1 MNSNENHKNKITA
14 LLIALSFMT
23 FISAENLIVDQSSM
37 NQYEKDDYIY
47 FDAFDF
53 HGDYQG
59 NNTNEEGPYADP
71 IDRIYLPETF
81 PILDNQFTIE
91 AWVYSEK
98 LANNVLQH
106 RIIIGDN
113 LSNPAHNDINRP
125 PTITFHQD
133 HQIRYGFGTG
143 SDGFR
148 QVVNDV
154 RVDDEWLHVAFTFDG
169 TTCKLFVNGELADS
183 TDEAAGL
190 IPNQVP
196 ISIIGSNFVGKMD
209 EVRIWNTP
217 REQEEIQSTMNSE
230 LNGDEEG
237 LIAYFPMNVNEYWEL
252 EDYSENQNHATIDNV
267 EILQE
272 YYSNECAYP
281 DGSNQCPF
289 PTIRSALDVV
299 ESGDNII
306 IREGRY
312 SEVLFK
318 ETLNFSYETEG
329 PKITIEG
336 DGGNVILDGTIPLN
350 ANWENSGGT
359 YIAEVDMND
368 ISKRAGIKVEDIY
381 GLWIDDRYMIPAMP
395 INFKNPTD
403 PTTGTQNNP
412 EPGTVWSLH
421 LTAPYEYNNMVQD
434 EYTVGDLDN
443 LDGLEEWSFDK
454 DNSRLHLIP
463 GNNIPDSTN
472 VRVRIRTNIL
482 SFEYSDNFEFKNIDF
497 FAGAFIFHK
506 SSFITLEDMSFS
518 HSWESGLRHYELG
531 GAWLWRGNYFHGGTD
546 NTVRNCIFQ
555 YINDARPLWM
565 TGSLNSL
572 VENALFRYNDW
583 FKNTTWTPSTTD
595 NLRGDNFYTGTV
607 GPNTWRY
614 ITSDHNNTG
623 GITPGLQS
631 LVEYARV
638 ENQYIDIDGSGIN
651 RATGNAVAS
660 TTRYSWLLNT
670 NRNGMRFDGG
680 CAGIDGVVHHV
691 VSAGNKRGFRLKGD
705 WHQSYHLTA
714 YDNFT
719 SDISMPPNKYCMD
732 ASSPDDYSGYEN
744 NQGSEENGAGNFNSQ
759 IHNCIVEGSLGC
771 TSPDCGNPSITYTP
785 EGSDNVDENIA
796 NLVSPEFLLNESG
809 IWYGRM
815 LNINHTTP
823 FAYPQLELQMPWT
836 ENRIRSEESLVSQF
850 GENPFENA
858 IQDYDFRPKKGSI
871 LIDGG
876 VVVPGINDGQNQGV
890 DLNHAPLYV
899 GQNRAYIGEAPDIGA
914 YEYGD
919 LVYWIPGFRYSYP
932 SVPIPSDGAVNV
944 PIEYGLA
951 FNYPWKGTTATVS
964 INGPGVNRIET
975 LNYPENV
982 VFETF
987 LPGKTYNWSVDGES
1001 WSFTTSNK
1009 IYPLNDRSIDTTMID
1024 MLNPYQ
1030 TKKLQVSNN
1039 ELAFL
1044 RFDIP
1049 SSIDNNDRI
1058 YLNLVPES
1066 VADTN
1071 NGIILYKYDYQD
1083 WSEKLNENNL
1093 GVIDHNFLT
1102 PLDTL
1107 FNIVGGIPV
1116 SIDITNIIHLHDTIT
1131 ADENNYDKEEN
1142 IILSRNK
1149 EKVVTHLSKNKEKV
1163 IVNNHERSAEFTFAV
1178 GVLNSTDIISFHS
1191 KEKLITDGE
1200 YIQPE
1205 EGESHLGED
1214 GGGSGFAPQSNVW
1227 PSITFELNNPS
1238 DNCSLFFGDLN
1249 QDEQI
1254 DVSDIILLIDCIMNA
1269 SCNENENG
1277 CISDINNDENWN
1289 VVDVM
1294 ALLIIVF
1301 DYDYD
1306 TIARQNLADEVKIEL
1321 LNEKIMIKA
1330 NGIFNGIQLLTK
1342 NNYSIINQEIPNG
1355 WELFHGEQGLMI
1367 LNLTNE
1373 SNINEMVINYEGD
1386 IEIVEHMAVNLYG
1399 NIIPSNIVGI
1409 PSQFSL
1415 NQNFPNPFNPTTT
1428 ISFSIPSYEFVS
1440 IKVYDLNGRLVTI
1453 LLEDHLNPG
1462 RHNITW
1468 NGKEYSSGQYFV
1480 KMKSKNYSK
1489 TQIMSLV
1496 K

>member
-1 MNSNENHKNKITA
+1 MKNTILF
-14 LLIALSFMT
+14 LLYLTLIN
-23 FISAENLIVDQSSM
+23 AENLIVDQSSIS
-37 NQYEKDDYIY
+37 QYEKDDYIY

-98 LANNVLQH
+98 LVNNVLQH

-196 ISIIGSNFVGKMD
+196 ISIIGSYFVGKMD
-209 EVRIWNTP
+209 EIRIWNTP

-272 YYSNECAYP
+272 YYSNECGYP

-329 PKITIEG
+329 PKIIIEG
-336 DGGNVILDGTIPLN
+336 DGENVILDGTIPLN
-350 ANWENSGGT
+350 TNWETSGGT

-421 LTAPYEYNNMVQD
+421 LTAPYEYNDMVQD

-506 SSFITLEDMSFS
+506 SSFITLEDMSFL

-555 YINDARPLWM
+555 YINDARALW
-565 TGSLNSL
+565 TKGSLNSL
-572 VENALFRYNDW
+572 VENVLFRYNDW
-583 FKNTTWTPSTTD
+583 FKNTTWAPSTTD
-595 NLRGDNFYTGTV
+595 NLRGDNWYTGTV

-614 ITSDHNNTG
+614 ITVDHNNTG
-623 GITPGLQS
+623 AITPGLQS
-631 LVEYARV
+631 LVEYARI

-714 YDNFT
+714 YDNLT
-719 SDISMPPNKYCMD
+719 KDISMPPNKYCMD
-732 ASSPDDYSGYEN
+732 ASSPDDYSDWES
-744 NQGSEENGAGNFNSQ
+744 NQGGEENGEGNFNSQ
-759 IHNCIVEGSLGC
+759 VHNCIVEGSLVC
-771 TSPDCGNPSITYTP
+771 TSPDCGDPSITYTP
-785 EGSDNVDENIA
+785 DDNTNVDQNIA
-796 NLVSPEFLLNESG
+796 DLISPEFLLNESG

-815 LNINHTTP
+815 LNVNHTTP
-823 FAYPQLELQMPWT
+823 FAYPQLDLQMPWT
-836 ENRIRSEESLVSQF
+836 ENRIRSEASLVSQF

-858 IQDYDFRPKKGSI
+858 IQDYDFRPKKGSV

-876 VVVPGINDGQNQGV
+876 VVVPGINDGQDQGG
-890 DLNHAPLYV
+890 DLNHDPLYA
-899 GQNRAYIGEAPDIGA
+899 GQNRAYVGDAPDIGA

-951 FNYPWKGTTATVS
+951 FNYPWKKNYSGTVATVNIS
-964 INGPGVNRIET
+964 GPGVNRIET

-987 LPGKTYNWSVDGES
+987 IPGQTYSWSVMVDGSISES

-1009 IYPLNDRSIDTTMID
+1009 IYPLNDRSVDTTMVD
-1024 MLNPYQ
+1024 MLVPYQ
-1030 TKKLQVSNN
+1030 TKNLSVSNN

-1044 RFDIP
+1044 RFNIP
-1049 SSIDNNDRI
+1049 SSIDNNDRM
-1058 YLNLVPES
+1058 YLNLQPEL
-1066 VADTN
+1066 VEDN
-1071 NGIILYKYDYQD
+1071 DNGIILYKYDYHG
-1083 WSEKLNENNL
+1083 WSEKLNEDNL
-1093 GVIDHNFLT
+1093 GVIDHGMLT

-1107 FNIVGGIPV
+1107 YNITQGIPV
-1116 SIDITNIIHLHDTIT
+1116 SIDITDIIYSYDIVTVS
-1131 ADENNYDKEEN
+1131 ENNYDKKEN
-1142 IILSRNK
+1142 LI
-1149 EKVVTHLSKNKEKV
+1149 LSKNKRKVVPILSKDKEKFT
-1163 IVNNHERSAEFTFAV
+1163 VNNTRRSIEFSFAI
-1178 GVLNSTDIISFHS
+1178 GVLNSTDIISFYS

-1200 YIQPE
+1200 YMQPQ
-1205 EGESHLGED
+1205 EGESHLGAD
-1214 GGGSGFAPQSNVW
+1214 GGGSGFAPQVEYW
-1227 PSITFELNNPS
+1227 PNISFEILEGGILQGDVNADANIDVQDIVLLVGFILGS
-1238 DNCSLFFGDLN
+1238 EEAYISYASDLN
-1249 QDEQI
+1249 ADGILNIQDI
-1254 DVSDIILLIDCIMNA
+1254 MLLIYIILDN
-1269 SCNENENG
+1269 
-1277 CISDINNDENWN
+1277 
-1289 VVDVM
+1289 
-1294 ALLIIVF
+1294 
-1301 DYDYD
+1301 
-1306 TIARQNLADEVKIEL
+1306 
-1321 LNEKIMIKA
+1321 
-1330 NGIFNGIQLLTK
+1330 
-1342 NNYSIINQEIPNG
+1342 
-1355 WELFHGEQGLMI
+1355 
-1367 LNLTNE
+1367 
-1373 SNINEMVINYEGD
+1373 
-1386 IEIVEHMAVNLYG
+1386 
-1399 NIIPSNIVGI
+1399 
-1409 PSQFSL
+1409 
-1415 NQNFPNPFNPTTT
+1415 
-1428 ISFSIPSYEFVS
+1428 
-1440 IKVYDLNGRLVTI
+1440 
-1453 LLEDHLNPG
+1453 
-1462 RHNITW
+1462 
-1468 NGKEYSSGQYFV
+1468 
-1480 KMKSKNYSK
+1480 
-1489 TQIMSLV
+1489 
-1496 K
+1496 

>member
-1 MNSNENHKNKITA
+1 MDITMKNTILF
-14 LLIALSFMT
+14 LLYLTLIN
-23 FISAENLIVDQSSM
+23 AENLIVDQSSIS
-37 NQYEKDDYIY
+37 QYEKDDYIY

-98 LANNVLQH
+98 LVNNVLQH

-196 ISIIGSNFVGKMD
+196 ISIIGSYFVGKMD
-209 EVRIWNTP
+209 EIRIWNTP

-272 YYSNECAYP
+272 YYSNECGYP

-329 PKITIEG
+329 PKIIIEG
-336 DGGNVILDGTIPLN
+336 DGENVILDGTIPLN
-350 ANWENSGGT
+350 TNWETSGGT

-421 LTAPYEYNNMVQD
+421 LTAPYEYNDMVQD

-506 SSFITLEDMSFS
+506 SSFITLEDMSFL

-555 YINDARPLWM
+555 YINDARALW
-565 TGSLNSL
+565 TKGSLNSL
-572 VENALFRYNDW
+572 VENVLFRYNDW
-583 FKNTTWTPSTTD
+583 FKNTTWAPSTTD
-595 NLRGDNFYTGTV
+595 NLRGDNWYTGTV

-614 ITSDHNNTG
+614 ITLDHNNTG
-623 GITPGLQS
+623 AITPGLQS
-631 LVEYARV
+631 LVEYARI

-714 YDNFT
+714 YDNLT
-719 SDISMPPNKYCMD
+719 TDISMPPNKYCMD
-732 ASSPDDYSGYEN
+732 ASSPDDYSGWES
-744 NQGSEENGAGNFNSQ
+744 NQGGEENGEGNFNSQ

-771 TSPDCGNPSITYTP
+771 TSPDCGDPSITYTP
-785 EGSDNVDENIA
+785 DDNTNVDENIA
-796 NLVSPEFLLNESG
+796 NLISPEFLLNESG

-815 LNINHTTP
+815 LNVNHTTP
-823 FAYPQLELQMPWT
+823 FAYPQLDLQMPWT
-836 ENRIRSEESLVSQF
+836 ENRIRSEASLVSQF

-858 IQDYDFRPKKGSI
+858 IQDYDFRPKKGSV

-876 VVVPGINDGQNQGV
+876 VVVPGINDGQDQGG
-890 DLNHAPLYV
+890 DLNHDPLYA
-899 GQNRAYIGEAPDIGA
+899 GQNRAYVGDAPDIGA

-932 SVPIPSDGAVNV
+932 SVPIPSDGA
-944 PIEYGLA
+944 IEVSMDYGLA
-951 FNYPWKGTTATVS
+951 FNYPWKTDYSGTVALVS
-964 INGPGVNRIET
+964 VSGPGINRT
-975 LNYPENV
+975 
-982 VFETF
+982 ETF
-987 LPGKTYNWSVDGES
+987 QYPNNVLFESFQPGETYNWSVTVDGVS
-1001 WSFTTSNK
+1001 GGNWSFTVSDKT
-1009 IYPLNDRSIDTTMID
+1009 YPLNDRSLDTTFVD
-1024 MLNPYQ
+1024 SMLIPYQ
-1030 TKKLQVSNN
+1030 TNNLQVFHRN
-1039 ELAFL
+1039 LAFL
-1044 RFDIP
+1044 KFDIP
-1049 SSIDNNDRI
+1049 SSINNSCI
-1058 YLNLVPES
+1058 IHLNLVPEE
-1066 VADTN
+1066 VETLAG
-1071 NGIILYKYDYQD
+1071 GIVVYKYNYTE
-1083 WSEKLNENNL
+1083 WGEKLDGNNIGLVDHSLLTPIDTIFAIETNVPLQIDISNVISADGLHSFAL
-1093 GVIDHNFLT
+1093 GVVD
-1102 PLDTL
+1102 
-1107 FNIVGGIPV
+1107 
-1116 SIDITNIIHLHDTIT
+1116 
-1131 ADENNYDKEEN
+1131 
-1142 IILSRNK
+1142 
-1149 EKVVTHLSKNKEKV
+1149 
-1163 IVNNHERSAEFTFAV
+1163 
-1178 GVLNSTDIISFHS
+1178 STDHVTFYS
-1191 KEKLITDGE
+1191 KEKLLTDGE
-1200 YIQPE
+1200 YIVS
-1205 EGESHLGED
+1205 EGHLSET
-1214 GGGSGFAPQSNVW
+1214 GGGSGYAPMKSVW
-1227 PSITFELNNPS
+1227 PNLSFQLQDVNSPPTVFDLISPS
-1238 DNCSLFFGDLN
+1238 DSTELVITANDIDQEMELEILWESSTDVDGDELSYQYLLYNGIYNASESAIFDTVLSDTILN
-1249 QDEQI
+1249 IHYQELVDLVDELGQTMLDGQWTVFTTDGI
-1254 DVSDIILLIDCIMNA
+1254 DTTMSNYVWNILIDAGGVLSIH
-1269 SCNENENG
+1269 G
-1277 CISDINNDENWN
+1277 
-1289 VVDVM
+1289 DVIPDVY
-1294 ALLIIVF
+1294 ALH
-1301 DYDYD
+1301 
-1306 TIARQNLADEVKIEL
+1306 QN
-1321 LNEKIMIKA
+1321 
-1330 NGIFNGIQLLTK
+1330 
-1342 NNYSIINQEIPNG
+1342 Y
-1355 WELFHGEQGLMI
+1355 
-1367 LNLTNE
+1367 
-1373 SNINEMVINYEGD
+1373 
-1386 IEIVEHMAVNLYG
+1386 
-1399 NIIPSNIVGI
+1399 
-1409 PSQFSL
+1409 
-1415 NQNFPNPFNPTTT
+1415 PNPFNPTT
-1428 ISFSIPSYEFVS
+1428 ILR
-1440 IKVYDLNGRLVTI
+1440 YDLPEDTQVRITIYDIMGREVRTLFNNQQNAGYKSVNWNATNNRGQPISAGVYLYSIEAGGFRQTKKMI
-1453 LLEDHLNPG
+1453 LL
-1462 RHNITW
+1462 
-1468 NGKEYSSGQYFV
+1468 K
-1480 KMKSKNYSK
+1480 
-1489 TQIMSLV
+1489 
-1496 K
+1496 

>member
-1 MNSNENHKNKITA
+1 MKNIVLFLLYIT
-14 LLIALSFMT
+14 FV
-23 FISAENLIVDQSSM
+23 SAENLIVDQSSM
-37 NQYEKDDYIY
+37 SQYEKDDYIY

-59 NNTNEEGPYADP
+59 NNTNEEGTYADP

-91 AWVYSEK
+91 AWVYSEGRQD
-98 LANNVLQH
+98 ANNVSALPH
-106 RIIIGDN
+106 RTIIGDN
-113 LSNPAHNDINRP
+113 FSNPANNDLNRP
-125 PTITFHQD
+125 PTITFHYD
-133 HQIRYGFGTG
+133 DEIRYGFGTG

-148 QVVNDV
+148 KIVTDV

-169 TTCKLFVNGELADS
+169 TTCKLFVDGELVHS
-183 TDEAAGL
+183 TDQAAGL

-196 ISIIGSNFVGKMD
+196 ISIIGRRFVGKMD

-272 YYSNECAYP
+272 YYSNECGYP
-281 DGSNQCPF
+281 DGSSQCPF

-299 ESGDNII
+299 ESDDNII

-318 ETLNFSYETEG
+318 EMINFSYETEG

-336 DGGNVILDGTIPLN
+336 DGENVILDGTIPLN
-350 ANWENSGGT
+350 ATWENSGGT

-381 GLWIDDRYMIPAMP
+381 GLWVDDRYMIPAMP

-403 PTTGTQNNP
+403 STTGVQNNP
-412 EPGTVWSLH
+412 EPGTVWALN
-421 LTAPYEYNNMVQD
+421 LTAPYEYFDMVQD

-454 DNSRLHLIP
+454 DNSRLYLIP

-472 VRVRIRTNIL
+472 ARVRIRTNIL

-497 FAGAFIFHK
+497 LAGTFLFHRC
-506 SSFITLEDMSFS
+506 SFITMEDMSFL

-531 GAWLWRGNYFHGGTD
+531 DFWGTRGNRFYHGTN

-555 YINDARPLWM
+555 YINDARALTFP
-565 TGSLNSL
+565 GCLNSL

-583 FKNTTWTPSTTD
+583 FKNTVWAPSSND
-595 NLRGDNFYTGTV
+595 NYMGDNFYTGTV
-607 GPNTWRY
+607 YPNTWRY
-614 ITSDHNNTG
+614 ITLDHNNIG
-623 GITPGLQS
+623 GIQPGLQS
-631 LVEYARV
+631 LVEYARI
-638 ENQYIDIDGSGIN
+638 ENQYINTDGSGIN
-651 RATGNAVAS
+651 RTIGPTAGS

-680 CAGIDGVVHHV
+680 CAGVDGVVHHV

-719 SDISMPPNKYCMD
+719 ADISMPPNKYCSD
-732 ASSPDDYSGYEN
+732 ASSPDDFSDWED
-744 NQGSEENGAGNFNSQ
+744 NQGSEENGEGNFNSQ
-759 IHNCIVEGSLGC
+759 IHNCIVEADLGC
-771 TSPDCGNPSITYTP
+771 TSPDCGDPSITYTP
-785 EGSDNVDENIA
+785 GGPNVYQNIA
-796 NLVSPEFLLNESG
+796 DLISPEFLLNESG

-815 LNINHTTP
+815 LNVDHTTP
-823 FAYPQLELQMPWT
+823 FAYPQLDLQMPWT

-858 IQDYDFRPKKGSI
+858 IQDYDFRPKKGSV

-876 VVVPGINDGQNQGV
+876 VVVPGINDGQDQGG
-890 DLNHAPLYV
+890 DLNHDPLYA
-899 GQNRAYIGEAPDIGA
+899 GQNRAYVGDAPDIGA

-951 FNYPWKGTTATVS
+951 FNYPWEGTTATVS
-964 INGPGVNRIET
+964 ITGPGVSRSET
-975 LNYPENV
+975 LTYPYNV

-987 LPGKTYNWSVDGES
+987 LPGQTYNWSVGGES

-1009 IYPLNDRSIDTTMID
+1009 IYPLNDRSVDTTMVD
-1024 MLNPYQ
+1024 MLLPYQ
-1030 TKKLQVSNN
+1030 INNLQVSNN

-1049 SSIDNNDRI
+1049 SFIDNDDRI
-1058 YLNLVPES
+1058 YLNLVPELVENS
-1066 VADTN
+1066 D
-1071 NGIILYKYDYQD
+1071 NGIILYKYNYQG

-1093 GVIDHNFLT
+1093 GVIDHNLLT

-1116 SIDITNIIHLHDTIT
+1116 SIDITNIIHSHDIVTV
-1131 ADENNYDKEEN
+1131 DKKEN
-1142 IILSRNK
+1142 IILSKNEEKVEPVLSKNKKEVVPILSRNK
-1149 EKVVTHLSKNKEKV
+1149 EEV
-1163 IVNNHERSAEFTFAV
+1163 IVNKSIRSMEFSFAL
-1178 GVLNSTDIISFHS
+1178 GALNSTDVISFYS

-1200 YIQPE
+1200 YLQPE
-1205 EGESHLGED
+1205 EGESHLGAD

-1227 PSITFELNNPS
+1227 PNITFEL
-1238 DNCSLFFGDLN
+1238 DEDL
-1249 QDEQI
+1249 
-1254 DVSDIILLIDCIMNA
+1254 S
-1269 SCNENENG
+1269 
-1277 CISDINNDENWN
+1277 NDE
-1289 VVDVM
+1289 D
-1294 ALLIIVF
+1294 IVPAV
-1301 DYDYD
+1301 Y
-1306 TIARQNLADEVKIEL
+1306 NL
-1321 LNEKIMIKA
+1321 KA
-1330 NGIFNGIQLLTK
+1330 P
-1342 NNYSIINQEIPNG
+1342 Y
-1355 WELFHGEQGLMI
+1355 
-1367 LNLTNE
+1367 
-1373 SNINEMVINYEGD
+1373 
-1386 IEIVEHMAVNLYG
+1386 
-1399 NIIPSNIVGI
+1399 
-1409 PSQFSL
+1409 
-1415 NQNFPNPFNPTTT
+1415 PNPFNPSTT
-1428 ISFSIPSYEFVS
+1428 IDFSIPEYSHIS
-1440 IKVYDLNGRLVTI
+1440 IQVFDIRGRLISTLANQYYV
-1453 LLEDHLNPG
+1453 PG
-1462 RHNITW
+1462 HHQIKW
-1468 NGKEYSSGQYFV
+1468 NGKDHSSGLYFV
-1480 KMKSKNYSK
+1480 KMVSENFVD
-1489 TQIMSLV
+1489 TQKLMLI